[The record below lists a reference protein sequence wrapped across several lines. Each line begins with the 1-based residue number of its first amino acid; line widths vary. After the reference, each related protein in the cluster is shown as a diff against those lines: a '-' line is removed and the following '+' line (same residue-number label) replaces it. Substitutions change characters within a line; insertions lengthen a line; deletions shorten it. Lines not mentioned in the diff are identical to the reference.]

1 MQNNSGTSYRE
12 YSFDFADMPVAV
24 GVEILD
30 NKNIRVVISLAVEK
44 GGALI
49 TGKDLGATL
58 FDEDNKRFV
67 TTMLPE
73 SGILRSIIKG
83 NTEVQ
88 FATFIFSSKVRR
100 SPRWLLITLLN
111 QDFRLDLEDN
121 CYRSEIEFE
130 KLPPTFPTELPSE
143 AAGHTLCPR
152 PSEARQH

>member
-1 MQNNSGTSYRE
+1 MQTNSGTSYRE

-100 SPRWLLITLLN
+100 SPCWLLITLLSVN

-121 CYRSEIEFE
+121 CYRSDIECQE
-130 KLPPTFPTELPSE
+130 
-143 AAGHTLCPR
+143 PR
-152 PSEARQH
+152 LIRRISRGL